1 MCELFGISAA
11 QPVRAEELLR
21 EFFSHSVQHPNGW
34 GLATF
39 PYGEVSIE
47 KEPVQASKSAYLK
60 ERLWGRVQATV
71 LLAHIRLATMGS
83 MEYENCH
90 PFLRQDNFG
99 RRWVLIHNGT
109 IFDYPPLAPYQY
121 RQTGGTDSE
130 RVLLYLVDKI
140 DQRQR
145 ELGRALEA
153 EERCVLLDSLV
164 AGTAPGNKLN
174 LLIYDGELM
183 YAHTNYANSLYVKQ
197 TGNAALFAT
206 VPLDHGD
213 WQPMPFT
220 ALCSYRAGEKVYQ
233 GKPHG
238 AEYFVKEE
246 DMRYLFAAYSSL

>member
-11 QPVRAEELLR
+11 RPVRAEELLR

-60 ERLWGRVQATV
+60 ERLWGKVEASA
-71 LLAHIRLATMGS
+71 LLAHIRLATMGN

-130 RVLLYLVDKI
+130 RVLLYLVDQIGQK
-140 DQRQR
+140 QR
-145 ELGRALEA
+145 ELSRALGP
-153 EERCVLLDSLV
+153 EERCVLLDGLV
-164 AGTAPGNKLN
+164 SAMAPGNKLN
-174 LLIYDGELM
+174 LLVYDGELM
-183 YAHTNYANSLYVKQ
+183 YAHTNYANSLYVKRME
-197 TGNAALFAT
+197 GAALFAT
-206 VPLDHGD
+206 VPLDAGG
-213 WQPMPFT
+213 WEPMPFT
-220 ALCSYRAGEKVYQ
+220 TFCAYRAGEQVYQ
-233 GKPHG
+233 GRPHG
-238 AEYFVKEE
+238 AEYFVNEA
-246 DMRYLFAAYSSL
+246 DMQYLFAAYSSL